1 MAYTDQG
8 KLDLAIAMYRKVI
21 AIDPS
26 YAHSYNNLGVVYAR
40 QGKFDEAEEQFK
52 LAIRLIPTN
61 ASFYRNLALA
71 YSQQGKKVEAEA
83 VLEQVKWLTGK
94 GKP

>member
-1 MAYTDQG
+1 M
-8 KLDLAIAMYRKVI
+8 
-21 AIDPS
+21 DPS
-26 YAHSYNNLGVVYAR
+26 YAHAYNNLGVVYAK
-40 QGKFDEAEEQFK
+40 QGKFDEAVAQFQ

-61 ASFYRNLALA
+61 VSFYRNLALA
-71 YSQQGKKVEAEA
+71 YSQQGKKAEAEA